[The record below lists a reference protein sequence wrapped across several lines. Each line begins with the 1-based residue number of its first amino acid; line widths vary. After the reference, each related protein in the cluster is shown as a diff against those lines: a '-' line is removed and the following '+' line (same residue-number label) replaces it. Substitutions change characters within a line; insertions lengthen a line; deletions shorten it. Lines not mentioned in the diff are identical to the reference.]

1 MLNVTSN
8 LPYGT
13 DKSKPLSTSA
23 KRLYLP
29 SEDHVSL
36 TRNVLRFLANNF
48 VLENQSFSS
57 VNVTS
62 ATGDVTAVRTYGC
75 SSLVAE
81 SVFLT
86 ICLTSNTSAIA
97 SFVSVLASRA

>member
-8 LPYGT
+8 LPYGV
-13 DKSKPLSTSA
+13 DKSKPLCTSA

-29 SEDHVSL
+29 SEDHVLL

-62 ATGDVTAVRTYGC
+62 ATGDVTALRTYGC
-75 SSLVAE
+75 CVVSPSVA
-81 SVFLT
+81 LT
-86 ICLTSNTSAIA
+86 IWFTSNTSAIA